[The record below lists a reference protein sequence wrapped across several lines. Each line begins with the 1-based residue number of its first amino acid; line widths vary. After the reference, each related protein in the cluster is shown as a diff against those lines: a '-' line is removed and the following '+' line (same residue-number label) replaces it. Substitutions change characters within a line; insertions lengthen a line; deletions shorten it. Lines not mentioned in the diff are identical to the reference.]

1 MNLHFQIQ
9 STKVST
15 HSYPVYLIFNMLSS
29 GSRIF
34 AINRQGIGLPK
45 SLCNLCCTFHRQLN
59 VKALSRNLS
68 LNELCTVQ
76 TFATKKCAPPKRYFA
91 TTFSYKT
98 NENILHEQSPPLS
111 DSHQK
116 SEVELSSYKDD
127 PLNARDYFGVNK
139 LFTIKDLFNARV
151 HLGHTVSSMLP
162 QMKPFIYGT
171 RFNTCIFDLDE
182 TALLL
187 TQALNFIA
195 HVAHR
200 GGIILFVARQPQI
213 SHLVERT
220 AIECGE
226 YAQCRQWS
234 TEVFTIPTKVSFF
247 CKKKPL
253 KGLIDSQKYQNHN
266 SICSCNEYI

>member
-68 LNELCTVQ
+68 LNELSTVQ

-234 TEVFTIPTKVSFF
+234 TEVFTIPTKVSSFRVN
-247 CKKKPL
+247 PL
-253 KGLIDSQKYQNHN
+253 
-266 SICSCNEYI
+266 